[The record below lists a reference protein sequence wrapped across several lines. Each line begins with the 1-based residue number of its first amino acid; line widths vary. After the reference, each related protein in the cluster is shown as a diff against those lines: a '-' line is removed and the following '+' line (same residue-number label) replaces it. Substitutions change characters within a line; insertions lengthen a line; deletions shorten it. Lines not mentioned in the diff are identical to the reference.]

1 MQPVRYDNRPIVNM
15 VNFYCNA
22 KIKCNVPL
30 PHPPPQLFGL
40 DLTRPGQFEYEQKK
54 QEKKLVNTEHRDE
67 SPSTRPRT
75 IMRVFRKQR
84 DSATRFVIFNG
95 TVPNQ
100 AVTVDNVSVRFRRL
114 TVLLVHYLNET
125 AIRRINSRFEPIDR
139 SRASSSF
146 RQQTTVENVPTHA
159 KKK

>member
-1 MQPVRYDNRPIVNM
+1 V
-15 VNFYCNA
+15 CTKTA
-22 KIKCNVPL
+22 KKKKKKKKKKEKKKLKKQKISKNK
-30 PHPPPQLFGL
+30 
-40 DLTRPGQFEYEQKK
+40 KK

-146 RQQTTVENVPTHA
+146 RQ
-159 KKK
+159 